1 MADIVAAAAAAVIVT
16 ASHARCTLRHALTAA
31 TRHRFRSSL
40 AKTALYTVATATSHR
55 VLPAAAQTVVAV
67 AAAVET
73 AADVAHAGKH
83 SRQLKQEASDMMR
96 RLPFVLPE

>member
-1 MADIVAAAAAAVIVT
+1 MADIVAAAAVIVT
-16 ASHARCTLRHALTAA
+16 VSHVRCTLRHALTAA
-31 TRHRFRSSL
+31 TRHRFHSSL

-73 AADVAHAGKH
+73 AADVALAGKH
-83 SRQLKQEASDMMR
+83 SRQLKTKGKRHDAPLVFCFS
-96 RLPFVLPE
+96 